1 MWVNYSQ
8 NSISVIYKIPGK
20 ELSNLFLLNIDIV
33 GPKTSEP
40 KGEVLFLTI
49 IPSLEKNLIQ
59 EPSFLRH
66 CFLVLTIIELC
77 LDFFIDQALDL
88 VTLTLTLQKS
98 PHFPIFLKEPP

>member
-1 MWVNYSQ
+1 MIFKNKF
-8 NSISVIYKIPGK
+8 NIFYKIPGK
-20 ELSNLFLLNIDIV
+20 EFNNLFLRNIEIV
-33 GPKTSEP
+33 GPKTSDP

-98 PHFPIFLKEPP
+98 PHFPIFLKEPPYI